1 MNAQRRKALADLMD
15 RLTPLA
21 ATITDIK
28 DALESIRDEEQDS
41 FDNMPE
47 GLQQSDRGQASE
59 EAISTLD
66 SAIDDLEN
74 FDIDNI
80 VSSIDEARGQ

>member
-28 DALESIRDEEQDS
+28 DALETIRDEEQEA

-47 GLQQSDRGQASE
+47 GLQQGDRGQAME

>member
-28 DALESIRDEEQDS
+28 DALETIRDEEQES

-47 GLQQSDRGQASE
+47 GLQQGDRGQAME

>member
-28 DALESIRDEEQDS
+28 DALETIRDEEQES

-47 GLQQSDRGQASE
+47 GLQQGDRGQATE